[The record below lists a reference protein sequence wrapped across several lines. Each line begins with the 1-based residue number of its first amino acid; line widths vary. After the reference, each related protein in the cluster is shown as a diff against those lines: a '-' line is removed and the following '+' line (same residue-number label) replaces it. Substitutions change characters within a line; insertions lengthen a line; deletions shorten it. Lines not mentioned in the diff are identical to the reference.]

1 MSLSE
6 PTVPS
11 TFSFSPVQS
20 GRAFDDIS
28 LQLRK
33 AMAEGALAPGM
44 RLPPER
50 TLAGQFGVSRNT
62 LREALRSLESS
73 GVLQLRRGAHAGA
86 YVRKSNGQGVTNG
99 LLDMFKL
106 GGVTPGQ
113 LTEARI
119 LVETAIVRAACDN
132 CTPADIVALR
142 ENIAL
147 AARLH
152 KENRVKER
160 IETNLDFHTLLARA
174 THNPLLVT
182 VMEAIL
188 EVVKDFARTL
198 GTYDAPSL
206 FTSRRKFIALLE
218 ARDHEGAAAE
228 LEKSL
233 RQMRKRYLSRLEEPM
248 NPAARKG

>member
-1 MSLSE
+1 MSL
-6 PTVPS
+6 PAPALPP

-28 LQLRK
+28 LQLRD
-33 AMAEGALAPGM
+33 AMATGALTPGM

-50 TLAGQFGVSRNT
+50 TLAAQFGVSRNT

-73 GVLQLRRGAHAGA
+73 GVLELRRGAHAGA
-86 YVRKSNGQGVTNG
+86 YVRNSNGQGVMNG
-99 LLDMFKL
+99 LMDMVKL
-106 GGVTPGQ
+106 GGVTPEQ

-132 CTPADIVALR
+132 CTPADIDALR

-152 KENRVKER
+152 KEDRVQER
-160 IETNLDFHTLLARA
+160 IETNLDFHRLLARA

-198 GTYDAPSL
+198 GSYHAPSL
-206 FTSRRKFIALLE
+206 FASRRKFIALLE
-218 ARDHEGAAAE
+218 ARDLEGASAE

-233 RQMRKRYLSRLEEPM
+233 RQMRKRYLSRLEG
-248 NPAARKG
+248 PAASAAHKG